1 MTLIELLAIVVWGAF
16 GFAGTLLGLIVGGAQ
31 GAAAGLALGVLAV
44 PLLAALVDQLM
55 WRFVRGP
62 AQGPPCLC
70 GSRELYGERDAR
82 SRWVARC
89 RCGEVYLRE
98 AGAVFRLTPAG
109 ASLAH
114 SQWHWRRG
122 WTFARAPLPRCEASY
137 RD

>member
-1 MTLIELLAIVVWGAF
+1 MTLFELLAIVVWIAF
-16 GFAGTLLGLIVGGAQ
+16 GFAGALLGLIMGGPY

-44 PLLAALVDQLM
+44 PLLAALVDQLT

-70 GSRELYGERDAR
+70 GSRELCHERDAR

-89 RCGEVYLRE
+89 SCGEAYLRE
-98 AGAVFRLTPAG
+98 AGAVSRLTPAG
-109 ASLAH
+109 ESLPH

-122 WTFARAPLPRCEASY
+122 WTFARASLQRCEASY
-137 RD
+137 RG